1 MTDAAPAASAAP
13 VFTKS
18 VDLPVT
24 PDEAFALIT
33 QPERLRRWKTVA
45 ATVDLRAGGAYRWT
59 VTPGHIAVGTF
70 REIEPGKRLVYGWG
84 WEGDPDLTPD
94 ASTVTVTIEPTDA
107 GSRVTLVH
115 EGLTEEQALLHAEG
129 WNHYFER
136 LERFATTGDAG
147 PDEWAAAP
155 ADLNPLTA
163 AEASL
168 AVLQPVLRGL
178 TNEDRPKATPCTE
191 FSCHELAEH
200 LMGSLVGLG
209 AMAGGTVVN
218 PEEGSLEN
226 RISVMAGQAIDAWRA
241 RGLDGEVETP
251 GGALPAAAGPTI
263 LALECL
269 LHAWDFAQASGQT
282 VVAADELVDYVHEHG
297 APLIEGGRGRSF
309 GDEHTAADGTT
320 ALERLAAFSGRTPL
334 AA

>member
-1 MTDAAPAASAAP
+1 MSTAASALP

-24 PDEAFALIT
+24 PDEAFALVT

-70 REIEPGKRLVYGWG
+70 REIEPGKRIVYGWG
-84 WEGDPDLTPD
+84 WEGSPDLEPD
-94 ASTVTVTIEPTDA
+94 ASTVTLTIEPTDS

-115 EGLTEEQALLHAEG
+115 EGLTEEQAVLHGEG

-168 AVLQPVLRGL
+168 AVLQPVLRAL
-178 TNEDRPKATPCTE
+178 TAEDRPKPTPCSDFT
-191 FSCHELAEH
+191 CHELAEH
-200 LMGSLVGLG
+200 LMCSLVGLG
-209 AMAGGTVVN
+209 AMAGATVVN

-226 RISVMAGQAIDAWRA
+226 RISVMASQAIDAWRA
-241 RGLDGEVETP
+241 RGLEGEVETP

-269 LHAWDFAQASGQT
+269 LHAWDFAQATGHT
-282 VVAADELVDYVHEHG
+282 IVASDVLVDYVRDLG
-297 APLIEGGRGRSF
+297 APLIEGGRGRAF
-309 GDEHTAADGTT
+309 GTEHIAPDGTS
-320 ALERLAAFSGRTPL
+320 ALERLAAFSGRVH
-334 AA
+334 AAA

>member
-1 MTDAAPAASAAP
+1 MSTASSASP

-18 VDLPVT
+18 VELPVT

-33 QPERLRRWKTVA
+33 EPERLRRWKTVA

-84 WEGDPDLTPD
+84 WEGSPDLEPD
-94 ASTVTVTIEPTDA
+94 ASTVTVTIEPTDS

-115 EGLTEEQALLHAEG
+115 EGLTAEQAVGHAEG
-129 WNHYFER
+129 WDHYFER
-136 LERFATTGDAG
+136 LERLVTTGDAG

-168 AVLQPVLRGL
+168 AVLQPVLRAL
-178 TNEDRPKATPCTE
+178 TAEDRPKPTPCPE
-191 FSCHELAEH
+191 FTCHELVEH

-209 AMAGGTVVN
+209 ALAGATVVD

-241 RGLDGEVETP
+241 RGLEGEVDAP
-251 GGALPAAAGPTI
+251 GGNLPAAAGPTI
-263 LALECL
+263 IAIECL
-269 LHAWDFAQASGQT
+269 LHGWDLAQACGQDI
-282 VVAADELVDYVHEHG
+282 VASDVLVDYVRELG
-297 APLIEGGRGRSF
+297 APLIEGRRGRAF
-309 GDEHTAADGTT
+309 GAEHDAPDGTT
-320 ALERLAAFSGRTPL
+320 ALDRLAAFSGRAHL